1 MICRRCK
8 TVRSAKLS
16 RVTNEH
22 GRGPDQPGSYS
33 QQTRLLRDDGRPA
46 FLFTRSPCT
55 SLLKHYARGLHELR
69 KPSIPDAAP
78 AIRVQYSR
86 RGTPIACHWI
96 RQTAQNPG

>member
-22 GRGPDQPGSYS
+22 GPRPGRFLDQPGSYS

-69 KPSIPDAAP
+69 KPSIPDAA
-78 AIRVQYSR
+78 R
-86 RGTPIACHWI
+86 RFECNTRAEA
-96 RQTAQNPG
+96 RR